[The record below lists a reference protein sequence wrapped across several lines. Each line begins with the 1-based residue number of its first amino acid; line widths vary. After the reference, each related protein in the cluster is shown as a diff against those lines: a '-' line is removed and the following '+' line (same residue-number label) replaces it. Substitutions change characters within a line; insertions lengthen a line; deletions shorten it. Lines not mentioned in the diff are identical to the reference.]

1 MTYAM
6 AFVIGVVAGLRTM
19 TAPAVVSW
27 AARLGWLHLEGTPLA
42 FLGAAA
48 TPWIFTALALG
59 ELVYDVSPK
68 AGSRR
73 EPAPFIG
80 RILTGALSGAAIGA
94 SGQALAAG
102 LVLGAAG
109 AVAGTLG
116 GSTFRARLAAAFGR
130 DLPAALS
137 EDALGIVLAICA
149 VRLPR

>member
-6 AFVIGVVAGLRTM
+6 AFLIGVVAGLRTM

-27 AARLGWLHLEGTPLA
+27 AARLGWLHLEGTPVA

-48 TPWIFTALALG
+48 TPWIFTAAALA
-59 ELVYDVSPK
+59 ELVFDVSPK

-73 EPAPFIG
+73 RPRCSSCESC
-80 RILTGALSGAAIGA
+80 GALSGAAIGA

-116 GSTFRARLAAAFGR
+116 GSTFRARLATAFGR
-130 DLPAALS
+130 DLPAALT

-149 VRLPR
+149 VRFPR